1 MNTAVNEE
9 SGKMNVKDLITV
21 GIFTVVYFVIFFISA
36 MTGMVPIMAVFYP
49 VLIALLAGIPC
60 ILFFT
65 KVKKFG
71 MITIMATL
79 SAVLLW
85 LMGYGYMGIFTGV
98 IFGLAADY
106 ILKSGN
112 YKSFSKMVIG
122 YVVFSEWVIGTQL
135 PMFIGAEAYA
145 ESFREMQ
152 GDEFV
157 DSLEKLISWGM
168 CGVVVACVAVAAVVG
183 AFIGKAVL
191 KKHFE
196 RAGIA

>member
-1 MNTAVNEE
+1 M
-9 SGKMNVKDLITV
+9 SVKDLITV

-85 LMGYGYMGIFTGV
+85 LMGYGYMGIFTGLV
-98 IFGLAADY
+98 FGLIADL
-106 ILKSGN
+106 ILKSGG
-112 YKSFSKMVIG
+112 YKSFTKMIIG

-135 PMFIGAEAYA
+135 PMFIGANAYA
-145 ESFREMQ
+145 EAFRETQ

-157 DSLEKLISWGM
+157 DGLEKLISWGM
-168 CGVVVACVAVAAVVG
+168 CGIVIVATAIAAVIG
-183 AFIGKAVL
+183 AFIGRAVL
-191 KKHFE
+191 KKHFK